1 MKKQQKSFEEQNEE
15 NGNGNILKEFLDL
28 LGHNK
33 KWWITPIIIVLL
45 ILGLIIIAGGSSFSI
60 FMYPI

>member
-1 MKKQQKSFEEQNEE
+1 MKEQKRFEELNKETS
-15 NGNGNILKEFLDL
+15 NGNIFREFKDL
-28 LGHNK
+28 LKYNK
-33 KWWITPIIIVLL
+33 KWWITPIIILLL